1 MPPSDSRDH
10 DRILSEE
17 RALAMMAPGPGPCP
31 AFVCGEPYW
40 AVSKGLLGGE
50 DLHRGMEKIPHS
62 APTGRIEE
70 GPLQQLAR
78 EQNRHAG
85 LPAALQ
91 VHGVAVVHRK
101 GSAFEDLG
109 FPAEFQ
115 EFQECEQH
123 KREDRGLLG
132 QRRWTKRGVG
142 RIRKRHLI
150 SDECSLHARGASARV
165 ESDQSD
171 AATPPHRR
179 HRGFE
184 QMPHMEG
191 K

>member
-31 AFVCGEPYW
+31 AFVCGEPHW
-40 AVSKGLLGGE
+40 AISEGLPGGE
-50 DLHRGMEKIPHS
+50 DLH
-62 APTGRIEE
+62 
-70 GPLQQLAR
+70 QLAR

-101 GSAFEDLG
+101 GCAFEDLG
-109 FPAEFQ
+109 FPAEFE

-132 QRRWTKRGVG
+132 QRRWIKRGVG
-142 RIRKRHLI
+142 RIRRQHLI
-150 SDECSLHARGASARV
+150 SDECSLHAQGASARV

-171 AATPPHRR
+171 AATPPHGR